1 MDGKVHAI
9 YGGTKAAVTPE
20 PAHATI
26 SKNGIKEE
34 FKMILE
40 TNENELTTTPN
51 LWDTAKAVPRGKF
64 IALQAYLKKI
74 ETFQT
79 NDLTLCLQELEVH

>member
-40 TNENELTTTPN
+40 TNENELTTIHN
-51 LWDTAKAVPRGKF
+51 LWDTAKAVLRGKF
-64 IALQAYLKKI
+64 TPIQAYLKKI
-74 ETFQT
+74 ETFQI
-79 NDLTLCLQELEVH
+79 NNLTIQLQELEE